1 VIRDYGVVLGSLASS
16 PDEAPTPAPDTA
28 EAELVRRAQLGS
40 AAAFER
46 LVVLRGPN
54 LHRYLVVRL
63 GSESDALDALQEA
76 LTAAWQGLPGLK
88 ERELFWPWLVGIA
101 AHKAADVARR
111 RQPSGPVDF
120 DVAHEDAS
128 FLEFREAVA
137 GLAPQFREV
146 LLLRYFLELSED
158 EVARALGIR
167 VGTVKSRT
175 NRARK
180 ALQELIG

>member
-1 VIRDYGVVLGSLASS
+1 MLGAVASA
-16 PDEAPTPAPDTA
+16 DEAPVPARETA

-46 LVVLRGPN
+46 LVLLRGPN
-54 LHRYLVVRL
+54 LHRYLVARL
-63 GSESDALDALQEA
+63 RSESDALDALQEA

-88 ERELFWPWLVGIA
+88 KRELFWPWLVGIA
-101 AHKAADVARR
+101 ANKATDVVRR
-111 RQPSGPVDF
+111 RGPSGDPAVE
-120 DVAHEDAS
+120 VAHEDPS

-137 GLAPQFREV
+137 GLQPRFREI
-146 LLLRYFLELSED
+146 LFLRYFLELSED
-158 EVARALGIR
+158 ETAHALGVR

-180 ALQELIG
+180 ALGERLG

>member
-1 VIRDYGVVLGSLASS
+1 MGDYGVVLGAHASA
-16 PDEAPTPAPDTA
+16 PDEVSAPIRDTA

-54 LHRYLVVRL
+54 LHRYLVARL
-63 GSESDALDALQEA
+63 RSESDALDALQEA

-88 ERELFWPWLVGIA
+88 KRELFWPWLVGIA
-101 AHKAADVARR
+101 ANKAVDVARR
-111 RQPSGPVDF
+111 RGPPGHPNVD
-120 DVAHEDAS
+120 VGREDLS
-128 FLEFREAVA
+128 FLEFREAVSD
-137 GLAPQFREV
+137 LPPHFREI
-146 LLLRYFLELSED
+146 LLLRYFLELSE
-158 EVARALGIR
+158 EQVARSLGVR

-180 ALQELIG
+180 ALRELLG